1 MSGRMWEAVETK
13 TGKVG
18 MAKTKGRKE
27 ERGSR
32 KEMRGEGTEE
42 RKVKTKERKKDE
54 SKEGSRI
61 MGDLGWR
68 RGKGKVRSRDEETG
82 TREISQVNLHFWQ
95 KSQWTNAHKEALRLC
110 NRHEGRVC
118 AEEEEGVFVVKR
130 RKRRGIWVHFRT
142 IEERVY

>member
-1 MSGRMWEAVETK
+1 
-13 TGKVG
+13 

-61 MGDLGWR
+61 MGDLG
-68 RGKGKVRSRDEETG
+68 
-82 TREISQVNLHFWQ
+82 
-95 KSQWTNAHKEALRLC
+95 
-110 NRHEGRVC
+110 
-118 AEEEEGVFVVKR
+118 
-130 RKRRGIWVHFRT
+130 
-142 IEERVY
+142 